1 MIKRFCDMC
10 GAELD
15 SGVKENIK
23 IGAWV
28 HIKGYGDNAAWNEP
42 VEGYD
47 SFKSFA
53 YDVCNDCSHKVI
65 AFITGKDLREV
76 L

>member
-1 MIKRFCDMC
+1 MTKRLCDMC
-10 GAELD
+10 GAELEP
-15 SGVKENIK
+15 GVKENIK

-28 HIKGYGDNAAWNEP
+28 RYKGYGDAARWDEP
-42 VEGYD
+42 VEDYN

-65 AFITGKDLREV
+65 EFITGTSMREV